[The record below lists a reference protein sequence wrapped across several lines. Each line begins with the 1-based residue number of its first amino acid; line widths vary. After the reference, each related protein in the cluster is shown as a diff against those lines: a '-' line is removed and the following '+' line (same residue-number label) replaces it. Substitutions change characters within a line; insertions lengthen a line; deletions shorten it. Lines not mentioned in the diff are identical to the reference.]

1 MQDGHPSIDR
11 ATFDEVLEVMGSDF
25 ESLVSVYLDDT
36 PKHLR
41 LLAEKAK
48 VGDINAMIAPAH
60 SLKST
65 SANLGAHR
73 LSDIAKQIEQGA
85 RTQDLRNPIP
95 LVQALIYEF
104 QRAGRE
110 LKSIMAERR

>member
-1 MQDGHPSIDR
+1 
-11 ATFDEVLEVMGSDF
+11 MGSDF
-25 ESLVSVYLDDT
+25 ESLVLVYLDDT

-41 LLAEKAK
+41 LLAESAK
-48 VGDINAMIAPAH
+48 SGDINAMIAPAH

-65 SANLGAHR
+65 SANLGATK

-85 RTQDLRNPIP
+85 RLGDLRQPIP
-95 LVQALIYEF
+95 LVQALIAEF

-110 LKSIMAERR
+110 LHAIMSQRR